1 MKAFNFLSCLL
12 LTGLIT
18 LATLTASVSAG
29 QVVVRKS
36 SEPFDAFAV
45 RDEVQRQHAWREAL
59 RFQQQL
65 QILQALP
72 LGCVPVA
79 MPYRYFSCQG
89 LYYRPYPYQNKE
101 LFIQIDPP
109 NVDTP
114 AVKVD

>member
-1 MKAFNFLSCLL
+1 MNGIKRLGGILL
-12 LTGLIT
+12 IAV
-18 LATLTASVSAG
+18 ATNAAAG

-45 RDEVQRQHAWREAL
+45 RDEVQRLHQWQEAL

-72 LGCVPVA
+72 LGCVPLVR
-79 MPYRYFSCQG
+79 PYRHFSCQG
-89 LYYRPYPYQNKE
+89 LYYRPYSYQNKE

-109 NVDTP
+109 NQEAP
-114 AVKVD
+114 

>member
-1 MKAFNFLSCLL
+1 MKKLNFLLGML
-12 LTGLIT
+12 
-18 LATLTASVSAG
+18 LATLSVNASAG

-45 RDEVQRQHAWREAL
+45 RDEVQRQHEWREAL

-72 LGCVPVA
+72 LGCIPLA
-79 MPYRYFSCQG
+79 SPYHHFSCQG
-89 LYYRPYPYQNKE
+89 LFYRPYPYQNRE

-109 NVDTP
+109 VTEVP
-114 AVKVD
+114 